1 MMKIQTKELDG
12 QLTLRVEGRLARAF
26 VPELEN
32 CWRAAQAS
40 QPNRKISA
48 DLKSATYIDRAGRSL
63 LQLMHRNGAGL

>member
-40 QPNRKISA
+40 QPNRKISV
-48 DLKSATYIDRAGRSL
+48 DLKSATCIYRAGRSL
-63 LQLMHRNGAGL
+63 LQLMRRNGVAF